1 MVLELLAPIC
11 KREKS
16 GIHSHRFFPLEAS
29 FPTLDACV
37 DRLST
42 EAFLPWS
49 DLACPLPTQM
59 SYSSICVLSPRQG
72 GDAPGVDLMAPRL
85 IFSSLPPSPLFDLLE
100 WFPRIFLK
108 LRLWGGASVLHVPCT
123 FLSTILAA
131 VETVSHK
138 GTNINQDVP
147 FECHH
152 AGICDSKR
160 DSGGLASK
168 EKVIFVLRLLGPILP
183 VHSHRFH
190 KRNI

>member
-1 MVLELLAPIC
+1 MCRQTL
-11 KREKS
+11 
-16 GIHSHRFFPLEAS
+16 HWS
-29 FPTLDACV
+29 FPSLV
-37 DRLST
+37 RPSLSLT
-42 EAFLPWS
+42 NADVLLIHLCSITKAGWRCTRGRPDGIPIDFQFLTTKS
-49 DLACPLPTQM
+49 
-59 SYSSICVLSPRQG
+59 
-72 GDAPGVDLMAPRL
+72 
-85 IFSSLPPSPLFDLLE
+85 FDLLE

-108 LRLWGGASVLHVPCT
+108 LRLWGEASVLHVPCT

-138 GTNINQDVP
+138 GTNSNQDVP
-147 FECHH
+147 SECHH

-168 EKVIFVLRLLGPILP
+168 EKVIFVLKLLGPILP